1 LRFKK
6 EQLNFAND
14 PPIPNFNSGLNVD
27 LQPNSKLRRWRR
39 CLRVVNN
46 FVQQM
51 DSKLHSFNGE
61 EKQEIVKRFI
71 EHQGMV
77 NYVPHYARVG
87 KETKSNRVV
96 MDALKLAYAYITTT
110 QHFENLTFKNV
121 LFVVVFVSFNTN
133 KMHVAKTIG
142 VSWYSIQKAID
153 KRVHVNQACDN
164 FWGGLPRKHRC
175 DVINVENQES
185 IFKWWETSTTVSP
198 IQKDVK
204 H

>member
-1 LRFKK
+1 
-6 EQLNFAND
+6 
-14 PPIPNFNSGLNVD
+14 
-27 LQPNSKLRRWRR
+27 
-39 CLRVVNN
+39 
-46 FVQQM
+46 M

-164 FWGGLPRKHRC
+164 FWGGLPRKH
-175 DVINVENQES
+175 
-185 IFKWWETSTTVSP
+185 
-198 IQKDVK
+198 
-204 H
+204 